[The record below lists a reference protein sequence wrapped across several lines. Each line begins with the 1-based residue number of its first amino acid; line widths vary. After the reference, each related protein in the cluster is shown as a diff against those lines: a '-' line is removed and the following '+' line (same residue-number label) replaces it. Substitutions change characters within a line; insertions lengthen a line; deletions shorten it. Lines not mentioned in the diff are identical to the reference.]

1 MKRTILSLLLLCL
14 AITGYAQAD
23 GFNLIVVGDPQT
35 QTEEQFNRLEKD
47 IFPHIATIVEEYR
60 ATGYPTAIYLTGDNV
75 WDTLDLMPR
84 LKGLFDTLGIPVLTV
99 IGNHDHDRTTV
110 GDKAAAVARYEEV
123 FGPRNYA
130 TELGKTLFLALDN
143 IDYTSY
149 SDYRIAVD
157 RKQLRWLK
165 QALKQ
170 STDIERI
177 AILMHAPAY
186 NYRTDELNDYARKIL
201 RRTKGYKVDFIT
213 GHRHLNSTADIAP
226 EIIEHSVAQVGGN
239 LWFAPMCPDGTPHSV
254 LTIEERS
261 GEWSWR
267 YRLLGESAEKQIMIV
282 EDNADEVVIR
292 IVGWDKKW
300 SVEWAEN
307 GKDMGAME
315 RTDMVDPDYRYYVE
329 NEADYND
336 MVMGH
341 LRRKLISFPHYYR
354 LKRTTENSEITITA
368 TDRFGRK
375 YTIKSEKR

>member
-1 MKRTILSLLLLCL
+1 MKHAILSLVFLGL
-14 AITGYAQAD
+14 ALVGYAQHD
-23 GFNLIVVGDPQT
+23 GFNLIVVGDPQP
-35 QTEEQFNRLEKD
+35 QTEEQFARLEKD
-47 IFPHIATIVEEYR
+47 IFPHIVTIVEEYR
-60 ATGYPTAIYLTGDNV
+60 STGYPTAIYLTGDNV

-84 LKGLFDTLGIPVLTV
+84 LKALFDSLGIPVLTV
-99 IGNHDHDRTTV
+99 IGNHDHDRSTV

-123 FGPRNYA
+123 FGARNYA
-130 TELGKTLFLALDN
+130 TRLGETLFVALDN

-157 RKQLRWLK
+157 RKQLRWMKQVLK
-165 QALKQ
+165 QNA
-170 STDIERI
+170 DIEHI

-201 RRTKGYKVDFIT
+201 RRAKGRKIDFIT

-254 LTIEERS
+254 LTIEERA

-267 YRLLGESAEKQIMIV
+267 YRLLGEGAEKQIMMV
-282 EDNADEVVIR
+282 EDSAEEVIIR

-300 SVEWAEN
+300 RVEWSEN
-307 GKDMGAME
+307 GKAMGEME
-315 RTDMVDPDYRYYVE
+315 RIEIIDPDYRYYVE

-341 LRRKLISFPHYYR
+341 LRRKLIPFPHYYR
-354 LKRTTENSEITITA
+354 LKRTAKNSEITITA
-368 TDRFGRK
+368 TDRFG
-375 YTIKSEKR
+375 IKHFESF

>member
-1 MKRTILSLLLLCL
+1 MKHAILSLVFLGLTLV
-14 AITGYAQAD
+14 GYAQTD
-23 GFNLIVVGDPQT
+23 GFNLIVVGDPQP
-35 QTEEQFNRLEKD
+35 QTEEQFARLEKD

-60 ATGYPTAIYLTGDNV
+60 STGYPTAIYLTGDNV

-84 LKGLFDTLGIPVLTV
+84 LKALFDSLDIPVMTV
-99 IGNHDHDRTTV
+99 IGNHDHDRSTV

-123 FGPRNYA
+123 FGARNYA
-130 TELGKTLFLALDN
+130 TMLGETLFIALDN

-157 RKQLRWLK
+157 RKQLRWMKQTLK
-165 QALKQ
+165 QNA
-170 STDIERI
+170 DVEHI

-201 RRTKGYKVDFIT
+201 RRAKGRKIDFIT

-254 LTIEERS
+254 LTIEERA

-267 YRLLGESAEKQIMIV
+267 YRLLGESAEKQIMVV
-282 EDNADEVVIR
+282 EDSADEVIIR

-300 SVEWAEN
+300 RVEWSEN
-307 GKDMGAME
+307 GKAMGEME
-315 RTDMVDPDYRYYVE
+315 RIEIIDPDYRYYVE

-341 LRRKLISFPHYYR
+341 LRRKLIPFPHYYR
-354 LKRTTENSEITITA
+354 LKRTAENSEITITA
-368 TDRFGRK
+368 TDRFGREHFE
-375 YTIKSEKR
+375 SF

>member
-1 MKRTILSLLLLCL
+1 MKHAILSLVFLGLTLV
-14 AITGYAQAD
+14 GYAQTD
-23 GFNLIVVGDPQT
+23 GFNLIVVGDPQP
-35 QTEEQFNRLEKD
+35 QTEEQFARLEKD
-47 IFPHIATIVEEYR
+47 IFPHIVTIVEEYR
-60 ATGYPTAIYLTGDNV
+60 STGYPTAIYLTGDNV

-84 LKGLFDTLGIPVLTV
+84 LKALFDSLDIPVMTV
-99 IGNHDHDRTTV
+99 IGNHDHDRSTV

-123 FGPRNYA
+123 FGARNYA
-130 TELGKTLFLALDN
+130 TMLGETLFIALDN

-157 RKQLRWLK
+157 RKQLRWMKQTLK
-165 QALKQ
+165 QNA
-170 STDIERI
+170 DVEHI

-201 RRTKGYKVDFIT
+201 RRAKGRKIDFIT

-254 LTIEERS
+254 LTIEERA

-267 YRLLGESAEKQIMIV
+267 YRLLGESAEKQIMVV
-282 EDNADEVVIR
+282 EDSADEVIIR

-300 SVEWAEN
+300 RVEWSEN
-307 GKDMGAME
+307 GNAMGEME
-315 RTDMVDPDYRYYVE
+315 RIEIIDPDYCYYVE

-341 LRRKLISFPHYYR
+341 LRRKLIPFPHYYR
-354 LKRTTENSEITITA
+354 LKRTAKNSEITITA
-368 TDRFGRK
+368 TDRFSREHFE
-375 YTIKSEKR
+375 SF

>member
-1 MKRTILSLLLLCL
+1 MKHAILSLVFLGL
-14 AITGYAQAD
+14 ALAGYAHAD
-23 GFNLIVVGDPQT
+23 GFNLIVVGDPQP
-35 QTEEQFNRLEKD
+35 QTEEQFARLEKD
-47 IFPHIATIVEEYR
+47 IFPHIAAIVEEYR
-60 ATGYPTAIYLTGDNV
+60 STGYPTAIYLTGDNV

-84 LKGLFDTLGIPVLTV
+84 LKALFDSLDIPVMTV
-99 IGNHDHDRTTV
+99 IGNHDHDRSTV

-130 TELGKTLFLALDN
+130 TLLGETLFVALDN

-165 QALKQ
+165 QTLRQ
-170 STDIERI
+170 NSDIEHI

-201 RRTKGYKVDFIT
+201 RRAKGHKIDFIT

-254 LTIEERS
+254 LTIEERA

-267 YRLLGESAEKQIMIV
+267 YRLLGESAEKQIMVV
-282 EDNADEVVIR
+282 EDSADEVIVR

-300 SVEWAEN
+300 RVEWSEN
-307 GKDMGAME
+307 GKAMGEME
-315 RTDMVDPDYRYYVE
+315 RIDIIDPDYRYYVE

-341 LRRKLISFPHYYR
+341 LRRKLIPFKHYYR
-354 LKRTTENSEITITA
+354 LKRTAENSEITITA
-368 TDRFGRK
+368 TDRFGREHFE
-375 YTIKSEKR
+375 SF

>member
-1 MKRTILSLLLLCL
+1 MKHAILSLVFLGL
-14 AITGYAQAD
+14 AIVGYAQTD
-23 GFNLIVVGDPQT
+23 GFNLIVVGDPQP
-35 QTEEQFNRLEKD
+35 QTEEQFARLEKD
-47 IFPHIATIVEEYR
+47 IFPHIVTIVEEYR
-60 ATGYPTAIYLTGDNV
+60 STGYPTAIYLTGDNV

-84 LKGLFDTLGIPVLTV
+84 LKALFDSLDIPVMTV
-99 IGNHDHDRTTV
+99 IGNHDHDRSTV

-123 FGPRNYA
+123 FGTRNYA
-130 TELGKTLFLALDN
+130 TMLGETLFIALDN

-157 RKQLRWLK
+157 RKQLRWMKQTLK
-165 QALKQ
+165 QNA
-170 STDIERI
+170 DVEHI

-201 RRTKGYKVDFIT
+201 RRAKGRKIDFIT

-254 LTIEERS
+254 LTIEERA

-267 YRLLGESAEKQIMIV
+267 YRLLGESAEKQIMVV
-282 EDNADEVVIR
+282 EDSADEVIIR

-300 SVEWAEN
+300 RVEWSEN
-307 GKDMGAME
+307 GKAMGEME
-315 RTDMVDPDYRYYVE
+315 RIEIIDPDYRYYVE

-341 LRRKLISFPHYYR
+341 LRRKLIPFPHYYR
-354 LKRTTENSEITITA
+354 LKRTAKNSEITITA
-368 TDRFGRK
+368 TDRFGREHFE
-375 YTIKSEKR
+375 SF

>member
-1 MKRTILSLLLLCL
+1 MKHAILSLVFLS
-14 AITGYAQAD
+14 ITLVGYAQHD
-23 GFNLIVVGDPQT
+23 GFNLIVVGDPQP
-35 QTEEQFNRLEKD
+35 QTEEQFARLEKD

-60 ATGYPTAIYLTGDNV
+60 STGYPTAIYLTGDNV

-84 LKGLFDTLGIPVLTV
+84 LKALFDSLDIPVMTV
-99 IGNHDHDRTTV
+99 IGNHDHDRSTV
-110 GDKAAAVARYEEV
+110 GDKAAAVACYEEV

-130 TELGKTLFLALDN
+130 TMLGETLFLALDN

-165 QALKQ
+165 QTLRQNA
-170 STDIERI
+170 DIKHI
-177 AILMHAPAY
+177 AILMHAPVY

-201 RRTKGYKVDFIT
+201 RRAKGRKIDFIT

-254 LTIEERS
+254 LTIEERA

-267 YRLLGESAEKQIMIV
+267 YRLLGESAEKQIMVV
-282 EDNADEVVIR
+282 EDSATEVIIR
-292 IVGWDKKW
+292 IVGWDKRW
-300 SVEWAEN
+300 RVEWSEN
-307 GKDMGAME
+307 GKAMGEME
-315 RTDMVDPDYRYYVE
+315 RIEIVDPDYRYYVE

-341 LRRKLISFPHYYR
+341 LRRKLIPFPHYYR
-354 LKRTTENSEITITA
+354 LKRTAENSEITITA

-375 YTIKSEKR
+375 YSESF